1 MIAATAGQPFVAY
14 VDGAPTGLVGT
25 IGVQVRDE
33 NDNVIIT
40 RTTIGI
46 SEVEPG
52 SGIYQWNAPAAP
64 SLPGSYL
71 LLWDTNGTDE
81 SWASEPMTVLA
92 GQILPTPYVPPGA
105 VTDLRDL
112 RVLIPACRRAIDGP
126 TALASG
132 SVSVTLDD
140 QEVLALV
147 ADATAELI
155 LNTASRDG
163 SVMNAFGNQL
173 VVAQRDPFYLA
184 PIAWMTDQPRSTAQ
198 DAAILSQAALNH
210 YFWMLKGM
218 KTSETMKNEAV
229 EWTYTILSPAV
240 LLAWIQYLIGNRDKA
255 IAALQSINVVMDVY
269 ISLVAE
275 RDRLSATWLEPWVT
289 EIGAP
294 VPYVGGGGQGPLE
307 YDYRFNTWG

>member
-1 MIAATAGQPFVAY
+1 MTEIVEGGSIRLSTVYAI
-14 VDGAPTGLVGT
+14 DGVPTDTNQLGLVVATPSGVEQVETGT
-25 IGVQVRDE
+25 IVHDG
-33 NDNVIIT
+33 
-40 RTTIGI
+40 IG
-46 SEVEPG
+46 EYHAVVVGTEPG
-52 SGIYQWNAPAAP
+52 
-64 SLPGSYL
+64 
-71 LLWDTNGTDE
+71 LWRYRWTVGTDVADE
-81 SWASEPMTVLA
+81 GTFEVSSIYE
-92 GQILPTPYVPPGA
+92 GG
-105 VTDLRDL
+105 VTDIRDL

-126 TALASG
+126 QATAPDSPATS
-132 SVSVTLDD
+132 LDD
-140 QEVLALV
+140 GEVLGLL
-147 ADATAELI
+147 ADATADLI

-163 SVMNAFGNQL
+163 SDMNAFGNQL
-173 VVAQRDPFYLA
+173 IVVERDPFYMA
-184 PIAWMTDQPRSTAQ
+184 PISWATDQPRSTAQ
-198 DAAILSQAALNH
+198 DAAILSQAALDH